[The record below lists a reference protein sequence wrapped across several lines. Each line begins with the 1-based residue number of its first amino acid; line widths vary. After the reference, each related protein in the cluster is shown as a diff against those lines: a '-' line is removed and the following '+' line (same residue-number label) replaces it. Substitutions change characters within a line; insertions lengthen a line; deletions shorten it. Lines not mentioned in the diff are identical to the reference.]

1 MRASSPIDAHSTPL
15 LVSSRNRTRR
25 LRRCYRDV
33 QCRCVSR
40 CFQCSDDEDDAV
52 AAVVVAATATAAA
65 VVAAVDL
72 GAASCCASDD
82 DGARRATSPSLSDN
96 HYDDAWSPLTTAA
109 PSGCASAL
117 LDTLMSRGVRLLL
130 FPADA
135 MILIW

>member
-1 MRASSPIDAHSTPL
+1 MRASSPIDERSTPL

-25 LRRCYRDV
+25 LRHCYRDV

-40 CFQCSDDEDDAV
+40 CFRCSDDDEDAV
-52 AAVVVAATATAAA
+52 AAAVVAATATA

-82 DGARRATSPSLSDN
+82 GGARRATSPSLSDN
-96 HYDDAWSPLTTAA
+96 HYDDAWSPLTTVA

-117 LDTLMSRGVRLLL
+117 LDTLVSRGVRLLP